1 MLTEAVAKWLDDDAT
16 ITCPVYYGHIPQSVT
31 TRPVIVVEPN
41 DSYDH
46 GNTAKL
52 PVPQK
57 LIHFCIRVI
66 GKKQSDLSGIRDA
79 IIAKCEVIANSTT
92 PTTIGA
98 YRCQAILLQ
107 DIVSG
112 SVLYDKRVDDRKQP
126 GSPEQEFEYADI
138 HFMASY
144 HKDT

>member
-1 MLTEAVAKWLDDDAT
+1 MLTETITKWLDDDVT
-16 ITCPVYYGHIPQSVT
+16 ITCPVYYEHIPQNET
-31 TRPVIVVEPN
+31 IRPVIVVEPN

-57 LIHFCIRVI
+57 IIHFCIRVI
-66 GKKQSDLSGIRDA
+66 GRKQSELISVRDA
-79 IIAKCEVIANSTT
+79 IIAKCEVIADSNT

-107 DIVSG
+107 DIISG
-112 SVLYDKRVDDRKQP
+112 SAIYDKKIDDRKQP
-126 GSPEQEFEYADI
+126 GSPEQEFEYTDLL
-138 HFMASY
+138 FKASY
-144 HKDT
+144 HKGI